1 MSCSGG
7 RSLYNEAYRCG
18 QLADPIERLYK
29 NQLVDVNLSIDD
41 KELELL
47 LDDMLRVYG
56 YDFTEYS
63 RASLRRRIQ
72 RLIINDKMAS
82 FAEFRYKVAND
93 ASYFGHAVEEISVN
107 VTEMLRDPAFYKT
120 IIEKVIPVLATYPF
134 IRIWH
139 AGCASGE
146 EVYSMAILLKEAGLL
161 DKSLIYGTDINPA
174 ALEKAR
180 QGIYSVNQVQQYS
193 RNYIAAGGKND
204 FSSYYIANYQL
215 AKFDESLGKRMVF
228 STHNLVTDSSFNS
241 FQLIFCRNVMIYF
254 DKNLQDR
261 VLQLFD
267 NSLEHFGFLALGT
280 KESIRFSPIASKYKQ
295 VEKEKIWRKTT

>member
-1 MSCSGG
+1 
-7 RSLYNEAYRCG
+7 
-18 QLADPIERLYK
+18 
-29 NQLVDVNLSIDD
+29 
-41 KELELL
+41 LESKLTIS
-47 LDDMLRVYG
+47 DEEIDMLLEDMLEIYG

-72 RLIINDKMAS
+72 RIVINDKLTS
-82 FAEFRYKVAND
+82 FAEFRYRLKNSD
-93 ASYFGHAVEEISVN
+93 AYFTHIVEEISVN
-107 VTEMLRDPAFYKT
+107 VTEMLRDPVFYRT
-120 IIEKVIPVLATYPF
+120 IVEKVIPVLTSYPF

-139 AGCASGE
+139 AGCATGE

-161 DKSLIYGTDINPA
+161 HKSLIYGTDINPA

-180 QGIYSVNQVQQYS
+180 QGIFPISQLQQYS

-204 FSSYYIANYQL
+204 FSDYYTSNYQL
-215 AKFDESLGKRMVF
+215 VKFDESLTRKMVF

-254 DKNLQDR
+254 DKKLQDR

-267 NSLEHFGFLALGT
+267 SSLEHFGFLALDT
-280 KESIRFSPIASKYKQ
+280 KESIRFSPIASNYSQ
-295 VEKEKIWRKTT
+295 LGREKIWRKKT